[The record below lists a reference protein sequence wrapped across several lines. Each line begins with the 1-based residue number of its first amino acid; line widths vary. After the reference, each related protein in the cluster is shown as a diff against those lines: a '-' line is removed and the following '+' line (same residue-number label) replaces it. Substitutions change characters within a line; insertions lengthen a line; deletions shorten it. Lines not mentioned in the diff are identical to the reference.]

1 MGTEEIEENANINK
15 SERLINLNARQLH
28 KQAEQT
34 VTDIQKSKTE
44 KIPTWRIVFKT
55 EYQVGKDGHNQAAG
69 HINMGAKN
77 KY

>member
-1 MGTEEIEENANINK
+1 MLDNCINK
-15 SERLINLNARQLH
+15 QNKQL
-28 KQAEQT
+28 QT
-34 VTDIQKSKTE
+34 YKKSKTE

-55 EYQVGKDGHNQAAG
+55 EYQVGKDGHNQSAG

>member
-1 MGTEEIEENANINK
+1 MLDNCINK
-15 SERLINLNARQLH
+15 QNKQL
-28 KQAEQT
+28 QT
-34 VTDIQKSKTE
+34 YKKSKTE

-77 KY
+77 TY